1 MKIRVM
7 PLGAEVEAAPGQALQ
22 DVLFSLGVEFP
33 CGGRGRCKGCRIQVL
48 EGSLSP
54 RPADYEAFTP
64 EELRDGWRLSCR
76 ARVEGDLVIQVRQW
90 DTLVLY
96 DNTPVEF
103 EPQEGLGI
111 AIDIGTTTVVAQL
124 LDLAT
129 GQVRAVR
136 AGLNPQ
142 ARWGADVI
150 SRMEHA
156 MAGEAAALSDAINQ
170 GLSAMVLALFES
182 TRLPWTELRK
192 IAVVGNTVM
201 QHLMLGFPLE
211 QLAMAPHV
219 PYTME
224 EQTRS
229 TAELGWHLPVD
240 VPLRFLPNLGGFVG
254 SDILGVILATRIL
267 ESDVLVAAADLG
279 TNGEIVAGSREGVLV
294 SSTAAGPA
302 FEGGRIEM
310 GMRAGKGAISRVS
323 VVDGRME
330 VQVIGGGAP
339 RGICGSGLVDAV
351 AAGLELGLIQPTG
364 RITEGDRVVIQEP
377 VAITQRDVREL
388 QLAKAAIAA
397 GLRMLLEELGKT
409 EEDVQKFYLAGA
421 FGNTLGVTSAEQIG
435 LFRFGSERT
444 IPVGNAAL
452 RGAKIALLSREGG
465 VPAGI
470 QERIRFLNLSARSRF
485 QELFAEKML
494 LDPEPM

>member
-1 MKIRVM
+1 
-7 PLGAEVEAAPGQALQ
+7 
-22 DVLFSLGVEFP
+22 
-33 CGGRGRCKGCRIQVL
+33 
-48 EGSLSP
+48 
-54 RPADYEAFTP
+54 
-64 EELRDGWRLSCR
+64 
-76 ARVEGDLVIQVRQW
+76 
-90 DTLVLY
+90 
-96 DNTPVEF
+96 
-103 EPQEGLGI
+103 
-111 AIDIGTTTVVAQL
+111 
-124 LDLAT
+124 
-129 GQVRAVR
+129 
-136 AGLNPQ
+136 
-142 ARWGADVI
+142 
-150 SRMEHA
+150 
-156 MAGEAAALSDAINQ
+156 
-170 GLSAMVLALFES
+170 MVLALFES
-182 TRLPWTELRK
+182 TGLPWSQLRK

-201 QHLMLGFPLE
+201 QHLMLAFPLE

-267 ESDVLVAAADLG
+267 ESDVLVASADLG
-279 TNGEIVAGSREGVLV
+279 TNGEIVAGSREGVIV

-323 VVDGRME
+323 LVDGRME
-330 VQVIGGGAP
+330 AQVIGGGTP

-364 RITEGDRVVIQEP
+364 RITEGIAWSSRSRSPLRSETCASCSSPRPRLLPACAYCSKNWVR
-377 VAITQRDVREL
+377 QR
-388 QLAKAAIAA
+388 
-397 GLRMLLEELGKT
+397 RMSRGST
-409 EEDVQKFYLAGA
+409 WRA
-421 FGNTLGVTSAEQIG
+421 FGNTLGVTSAERIG

-470 QERIRFLNLSARSRF
+470 QERIRFLNLSARPRF
-485 QELFAEKML
+485 QELFAEEML